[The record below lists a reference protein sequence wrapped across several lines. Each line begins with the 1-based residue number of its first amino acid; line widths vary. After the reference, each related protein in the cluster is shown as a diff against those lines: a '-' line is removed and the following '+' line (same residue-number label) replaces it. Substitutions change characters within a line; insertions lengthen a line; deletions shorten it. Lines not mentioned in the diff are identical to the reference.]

1 VGTTVCWNSC
11 LHHQHNSTQSQR
23 DILHRSFHNQRVSTA
38 TEPALNAS
46 HADVA
51 ERYARAIFE
60 LGVEAGQVV
69 ALSEQV
75 RSFADTYAAS
85 RELQAVLDNPM
96 VELEKRQAIL
106 ADIAG
111 KVGLSGVG
119 LNAIRML
126 ADRNRLASLPEI
138 ARRLASLA
146 DEKAGVVRAVVTSAG
161 PLPESF
167 YERLMK
173 ELESATSRKVAI
185 DRQQDPSLIAGV
197 VTRIGDNTIDG
208 SVKGRLAEIERQLS
222 SL

>member
-1 VGTTVCWNSC
+1 MSDGT
-11 LHHQHNSTQSQR
+11 
-23 DILHRSFHNQRVSTA
+23 
-38 TEPALNAS
+38 
-46 HADVA
+46 VA

-75 RSFADTYAAS
+75 RSFADTYASS

-96 VELEKRQAIL
+96 VEAEKRGAIL
-106 ADIAG
+106 RDIASR
-111 KVGLSGVG
+111 VGLSGVG
-119 LNAIRML
+119 LNAIRLL
-126 ADRNRLASLPEI
+126 AARSRLASLPEI
-138 ARRLASLA
+138 ARRLALLA

-185 DRQQDPSLIAGV
+185 DRQQDPSLIAGI

-208 SVKGRLAEIERQLS
+208 SVKGRLLEIERQLA

>member
-1 VGTTVCWNSC
+1 
-11 LHHQHNSTQSQR
+11 
-23 DILHRSFHNQRVSTA
+23 
-38 TEPALNAS
+38 
-46 HADVA
+46 
-51 ERYARAIFE
+51 
-60 LGVEAGQVV
+60 
-69 ALSEQV
+69 
-75 RSFADTYAAS
+75 
-85 RELQAVLDNPM
+85 
-96 VELEKRQAIL
+96 
-106 ADIAG
+106 
-111 KVGLSGVG
+111 

-126 ADRNRLASLPEI
+126 AERTRLASLPEI

-146 DEKAGVVRAVVTSAG
+146 DEKAGVLRAVVTSAG